1 MINKIVESFAYAVAE
16 FSKAAAESHKA
27 MFGGLAAMHG
37 IDPYEPNDP
46 PKAEFNVY
54 QMDLT
59 DDNKDG

>member
-27 MFGGLAAMHG
+27 MFDGLAAMHG
-37 IDPYEPNDP
+37 IDPYEPNEL
-46 PKAEFNVY
+46 PKAEFNIY

-59 DDNKDG
+59 DDREEG